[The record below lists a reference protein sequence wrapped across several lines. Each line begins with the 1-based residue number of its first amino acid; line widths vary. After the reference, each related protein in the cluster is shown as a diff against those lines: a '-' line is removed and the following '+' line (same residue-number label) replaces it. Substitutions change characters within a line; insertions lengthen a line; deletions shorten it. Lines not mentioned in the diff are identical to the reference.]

1 MSSSI
6 QLNIDIVLR
15 CESDTE
21 LNSRSRSKPVCGTL
35 WMDHEHVNE
44 AARQVIKMAGAC
56 FH

>member
-15 CESDTE
+15 CEPDTE